1 MKCKLHA
8 KQAVYCPGLNEQLEQ
23 LILNCQLCLKWSRS
37 KRKPDESST
46 LGQEV
51 PILPWTKLAT
61 NLFHFEGQSY
71 LLLVDYTSQDPIIRR
86 LTSMMAHHI
95 ANHCKQ
101 IFSEYGW
108 PETLISDNGPCY
120 ASKTFKKLMTEYNVN
135 HITSSPHYPQS
146 NGLAE
151 KYVQII
157 KNLFHKA
164 KEEGQDLYKCLM
176 TYRNTPLS
184 STLLSPM
191 QMLSNRITRSNL
203 PLSTAARLQM
213 GLHINHPT
221 SDQKNHHLPTHDLS
235 INQTVMYQ
243 DPTTKKWYPATII
256 KQCEEPRSYIIST
269 EEGTWYRKTQKH
281 LKSYYPRPQTAMP
294 SHTTNHSNHIQL
306 NPKNILKHSKKY

>member
-1 MKCKLHA
+1 
-8 KQAVYCPGLNEQLEQ
+8 
-23 LILNCQLCLKWSRS
+23 
-37 KRKPDESST
+37 
-46 LGQEV
+46 
-51 PILPWTKLAT
+51 
-61 NLFHFEGQSY
+61 
-71 LLLVDYTSQDPIIRR
+71 
-86 LTSMMAHHI
+86 MMAHHI
-95 ANHCKQ
+95 ADHCKQ

-120 ASKTFKKLMTEYNVN
+120 AIKTFKKLMTEYNVN

-151 KYVQII
+151 KYIQIV

-203 PLSTAARLQM
+203 PLSTAAKLQM
-213 GLHINHPT
+213 GLCINHPT
-221 SDQKNHHLPTHDLS
+221 TDQKNHHLLTHDLC

-243 DPTTKKWYPATII
+243 DATTK
-256 KQCEEPRSYIIST
+256 
-269 EEGTWYRKTQKH
+269 
-281 LKSYYPRPQTAMP
+281 
-294 SHTTNHSNHIQL
+294 
-306 NPKNILKHSKKY
+306 

>member
-1 MKCKLHA
+1 
-8 KQAVYCPGLNEQLEQ
+8 
-23 LILNCQLCLKWSRS
+23 
-37 KRKPDESST
+37 
-46 LGQEV
+46 
-51 PILPWTKLAT
+51 
-61 NLFHFEGQSY
+61 
-71 LLLVDYTSQDPIIRR
+71 
-86 LTSMMAHHI
+86 MMAHHI

-203 PLSTAARLQM
+203 PLSTAAKLQM
-213 GLHINHPT
+213 GLCNNHPT
-221 SDQKNHHLPTHDLS
+221 TDQKNHHLPMHDLC

-243 DPTTKKWYPATII
+243 DATTKKWYPATII

-269 EEGTWYRKTQKH
+269 EEGTQYRKTQKH
-281 LKSYYPRPQTAMP
+281 LKPYYPRPQIAVSSNTN
-294 SHTTNHSNHIQL
+294 NHSNYIQL
-306 NPKNILKHSKKY
+306 RSKDTLKSPKKY